1 MKLIYTSILT
11 ILAIVSAGA
20 QSPSKVLKQAEKAL
34 GGVEAL
40 RSVSSITKSGVA
52 TRSSDGVTGLYRI
65 ESARPNRL
73 NTSSDV
79 VGFEIET
86 GFNGRSSWSRNSRDG
101 LSTLSG
107 ASAAG
112 FQASA
117 EYRNN
122 LWLNAKADKSKLTSG
137 GRVKIDG
144 KETNLVILTTAKG
157 LAIKLY
163 FDAVSGLP
171 IRDELPGIDGTE
183 IFDYSDYRNTQGI
196 MQPYAIHLTTGEQ
209 QFDIKLEKIEIGA
222 SVSRSRFDFP
232 VMSSKPLPDL
242 AKLLSDLRANE
253 ERVEDILD
261 SYAYTQKQTMRETG
275 KDGNLRET
283 SSETFQLSFYEGR
296 RIRRLIEKNG
306 KPLSP
311 NDQASADKDAAK
323 RVAEIEKEIEKTEA
337 KAASGNQQG
346 PPSDRGRRVSIAEIL
361 RASNLIN
368 PRRERFRGRDVI
380 VFDFEPNPAFDL
392 KNAQSMLKFFGKT
405 AGVMWVDEEDK
416 QVARIEAV
424 LADNFNVGGGVLAK
438 LRKGASFT
446 MDQER
451 INNEIWLPSQTDI
464 NMSIRVLLVKGL
476 ELNQVVKSYDYRKLS
491 TEVKDA
497 KVDEVKK
504 P

>member
-1 MKLIYTSILT
+1 MKFIYSFVIT
-11 ILAIVSAGA
+11 ILAIANAGA

-34 GGVEAL
+34 GGEQAL
-40 RSVSSITKSGVA
+40 RSASSVAKSGII
-52 TRSSDGVTGLYRI
+52 TRSSDGATGRYRF

-73 NTSSDV
+73 NTSSDLG
-79 VGFEIET
+79 GFEMET
-86 GFNGRSSWSRNSRDG
+86 GYNGRSAWSRNSRDG
-101 LSTLSG
+101 LSTLTG

-122 LWLNAKADKSKLTSG
+122 LWLNAKADKSKLMSG

-144 KETNLVILTTAKG
+144 RDANLVILTTAKG

-171 IRDELPGIDGTE
+171 VREEVPGVDGPE
-183 IFDYSDYRNTQGI
+183 ICDYSDFRNTQGI
-196 MQPYAIHLTTGEQ
+196 MQPYSVHITAGEQ
-209 QFDIKLEKIEIGA
+209 QFDIKFEKVEIG
-222 SVSRSRFDFP
+222 SSIPRSRFDFP
-232 VMSSKPLPDL
+232 VISSKPLPDL
-242 AKLLSDLRANE
+242 TKLLNELRSNE
-253 ERVEDILD
+253 DRVEDMLD
-261 SYAYTQKQTMRETG
+261 TYAFTQRQTRRETG
-275 KDGNLRET
+275 KDGSVRET
-283 SSETFQLSFYEGR
+283 GSETYQLSFYKGN

-311 NDQASADKDAAK
+311 SDQASADKDVAK
-323 RVAEIEKEIEKTEA
+323 RVAEIEKQIEKAEA
-337 KAASGNQQG
+337 KAANLDSKGA
-346 PPSDRGRRVSIAEIL
+346 PSDRGRRISIAEVL

-380 VFDFEPNPAFDL
+380 VFDFEPNPAFDY

-424 LADNFNVGGGVLAK
+424 LADNVNVGGGILAK

-451 INNEIWLPSQTDI
+451 VNNEIWLPSQSDI
-464 NMSIRVLLVKGL
+464 NMSIRVLLVKGM
-476 ELNQVVKSYDYRKLS
+476 ELNQVVKSYDYRKFG

-497 KVDEVKK
+497 RVDEQKK